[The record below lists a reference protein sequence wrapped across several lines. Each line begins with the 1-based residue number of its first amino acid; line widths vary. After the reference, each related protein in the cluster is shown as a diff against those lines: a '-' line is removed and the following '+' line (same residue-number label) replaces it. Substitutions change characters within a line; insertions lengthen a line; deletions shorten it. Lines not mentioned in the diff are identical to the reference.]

1 VGHSVGGLVAL
12 HLAARR
18 PEQVKSLVLL
28 GPVLPPPE
36 AGQKGLKARSAGVRE
51 GGMASVADTVVG
63 NAFSPVS
70 YTKKRGEVALAR
82 EMLARTDV
90 EGYAQAC
97 EALANAG
104 PVPWDKIKAP
114 AIVLNGKDDKVSTVA
129 TGEKVVS
136 SLGND
141 AKQHV
146 LEEVGHWYTLEAPG
160 DTVSYV
166 RQAAQ

>member
-1 VGHSVGGLVAL
+1 
-12 HLAARR
+12 
-18 PEQVKSLVLL
+18 
-28 GPVLPPPE
+28 
-36 AGQKGLKARSAGVRE
+36 
-51 GGMASVADTVVG
+51 MASVADTVVG

-97 EALANAG
+97 EAVANAG
-104 PVPWDKIKAP
+104 SVPWDKIKAP
-114 AIVLNGKDDKVSTVA
+114 ATVLNGKDDKVSTVE

-136 SLGND
+136 NLGND